1 MAVECLLIYG
11 VIYWPLEF
19 IAAIYYE
26 YHRQRLYEVFTD
38 DDDDDE
44 DSKEGCWLFSEKVVA
59 YGLPVFQYK

>member
-26 YHRQRLYEVFTD
+26 YHRQRLYEFFTD
-38 DDDDDE
+38 DDE
-44 DSKEGCWLFSEKVVA
+44 DNREGC
-59 YGLPVFQYK
+59 